1 MVYLQDGAEFFHPL
15 REWIRVTLM
24 EEGVKHNV
32 ELITFWTTCELME
45 TVYNLC
51 VEGHIRDSDSEKIFS
66 KIQSKWSELERV
78 FHAVFRVP
86 VATWLDTHIE
96 LRIEGRDLYLS
107 PYKEP

>member
-1 MVYLQDGAEFFHPL
+1 MVYLQDGGEFFYPL
-15 REWIRVTLM
+15 RDWISATLM
-24 EEGVKHNV
+24 EEGLRDNI
-32 ELITFWTTCELME
+32 ELITYWTTCELME

-51 VEGHIRDSDSEKIFS
+51 VEGHLKNLESEKIFS
-66 KIQSKWSELERV
+66 KIQSKWEEMERI

-96 LRIEGRDLYLS
+96 LRIVGRDLYLS